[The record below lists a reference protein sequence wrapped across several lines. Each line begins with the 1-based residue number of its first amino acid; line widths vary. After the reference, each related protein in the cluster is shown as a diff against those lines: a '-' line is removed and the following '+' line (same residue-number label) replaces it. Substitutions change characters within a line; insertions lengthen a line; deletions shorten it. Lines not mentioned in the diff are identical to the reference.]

1 MGTWWEMR
9 LEGAVSVVLVS
20 GVGPVDCGEPLEVL
34 KSEEWHRF
42 TFYENVLAAVRKLDW
57 KGEN

>member
-1 MGTWWEMR
+1 M
-9 LEGAVSVVLVS
+9 EGAVSVVLVS

-42 TFYENVLAAVRKLDW
+42 TFYENVLAAV
-57 KGEN
+57 